1 MTINSL
7 ELAQILARASPD
19 LKLHSKGLGDAG
31 AIAVAQRIVDPG
43 PRGAPLRA
51 LRLFSNGIGDA
62 GAAAIGAALIG
73 NTSLRA
79 LYLHSNEIGALGAAA
94 MARGLSGGNNSALHT
109 LFLKSNRIGDEG
121 AAQLGA
127 ALGGGEGGDA
137 AASGSCWA
145 CPLETLY
152 VQENGIG
159 LRGARAL
166 GAALRCNQIL
176 TTLGLQCNPLGDA
189 GVVAIA
195 DGVARNSALTSLDL
209 FHTECGV
216 AGCDAVGRALG
227 AAGRAEATRSG
238 SSSSSSSALRE
249 LSLGY
254 NKAIGARGAALLLR
268 LLTHGGNTALTTLAL
283 HNIDLA
289 GGPPPGAV
297 QASKAEVAADVA
309 VPSEGGGVGS
319 SNSSTVS
326 GGGDAAVAVG
336 GVGVGA
342 APLHA
347 LAALLADGCG
357 AVESLSL
364 NCNALGDPGAIALAQ
379 GLASCPALRRLELK
393 MCGVGEAG
401 AAALRS
407 AASAPLRGSGA
418 ARGEAPL
425 VIAL

>member
-1 MTINSL
+1 MSMTINSL

-62 GAAAIGAALIG
+62 GAAAIGAALTG

-238 SSSSSSSALRE
+238 SSSSSALRE

-254 NKAIGARGAALLLR
+254 NKAIGVRGAALLLR

-309 VPSEGGGVGS
+309 VPSEGGGVGC

-393 MCGVGEAG
+393 MCGVGEEG

-407 AASAPLRGSGA
+407 
-418 ARGEAPL
+418 RGEAPL